1 MGQTIVPVIFIFE
14 YFSPAIVPILGINLG
29 ILELFL
35 QHLGTLHYI
44 PLRLGLFAGSR
55 SVRSLQL
62 TVEEID

>member
-1 MGQTIVPVIFIFE
+1 MGQSKNPAKTNFDHSSPV
-14 YFSPAIVPILGINLG
+14 IVPILGINLG

-35 QHLGTLHYI
+35 QHLGTQHYI